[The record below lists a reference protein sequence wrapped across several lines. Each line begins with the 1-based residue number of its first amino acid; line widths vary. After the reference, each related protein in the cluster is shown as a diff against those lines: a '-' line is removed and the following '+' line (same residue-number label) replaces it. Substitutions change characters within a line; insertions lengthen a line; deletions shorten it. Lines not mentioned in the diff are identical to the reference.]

1 MGKDLEMT
9 NKIIQGKLVVGD
21 HDSLLL
27 FGNDAQ
33 IGLNEFSKIVSNII
47 TRNNNELEDVIVDI
61 SEQLDKSQTKEF
73 ARTGLDIFKSES
85 KYIREV
91 LKQYNKILSNV
102 DQLELSLKLQ
112 QAQLIKDTK
121 MLDYLAEN
129 LEASISQIEKY
140 VTYGKQ
146 ISKEK
151 LLCDDSQSLS
161 YELSSWYDR
170 LNKKIQDL
178 EIPHTIAIQN
188 MVQIRLMR
196 ENNYLL
202 IDKIVSIIG
211 TTLPIWRNQISLILG
226 IEKVRCNKKIQEKIL
241 DITSKHIEKS
251 QAIIYKSEHRKKN
264 IDWSNL
270 QGTNRQLLNVLQE
283 LREYE
288 QEDNSIRNS
297 ITNILSQE

>member
-178 EIPHTIAIQN
+178 EITHTIAIQN